1 MYPGTLESANTNEF
15 GIVFADHIQGHRTVA
30 NLEALYKLS
39 DAILSK
45 TKNNTG
51 NDAIGQEWYVVSEQ
65 SVYRLDDWANRKQAS
80 GWRKLQN
87 VDTEFD
93 SLQAHGADK
102 IKNFTTTAND
112 VTLNYNTWKNSET
125 STDGTAVIPAATGDK
140 AGVLTADGKDQLDQ
154 LNKLAAV
161 SHMKDGSIF
170 TKSTSKL
177 TFNYNCISTT
187 GGATSAIETKYE
199 DIPAAT
205 GDLAGVLTADGK
217 DQLDQINK
225 IGEVSHLKD
234 GGVITTDATKATI
247 HYSCV
252 DTTAGATSAVVEKTA
267 DIPAAS
273 LTNAGV
279 LAADQRNQLEQLTK
293 LGVVSRINDSDD
305 ETTPTF
311 TTTEDAV
318 TLNYKNIS
326 SNAGA
331 NSAVVTKTANI
342 PVASRTN
349 AGIVDSTDI
358 KRLDQVGK
366 LGVVTHIDHNREGG
380 AFSYDT
386 SKVTLNYKCI
396 SVGADSEDNVQTF
409 TSDITAASSSKAGAM
424 AAADKVKLD
433 TTLPNLINTETTN
446 RQAQIRSISAELGFT
461 ENPTNT
467 FNFTPTNKDLADK
480 DTVTKAIDFLADEKY
495 RSEMPDDLKV
505 PNNIGGLKAGQTAED
520 LRKKSISQILDDIIF
535 PELEPTITA
544 PSASISFKSGFSNN
558 QIFEVNATAPANPT
572 NFTTGFNQ
580 GLSKV
585 AGQPD
590 KKRAGALNSGSSF
603 IYYNTAD
610 QKTLPGKV
618 VLGTMTYKYRAAY
631 AQGETCVTSK
641 GNKASSVDPNPLPAG
656 TVDSGAIQI
665 YGTYP
670 YFCNGQSASSSAQ
683 DNNLPSS
690 VTADTKL
697 PLQKWTDTLVGAKF
711 ASEATTGTRLVF
723 EFPSTKKVTKVEFM
737 NTVSGKWENF
747 SGYSTSTSG
756 NKTIQGVSVAYS
768 KLTTTGAL
776 SGAIQ
781 LRFTVANV

>member
-1 MYPGTLESANTNEF
+1 MARYPGTLESANTDEF

-45 TKNNTG
+45 SKNNTG
-51 NDAIGQEWYVVSEQ
+51 NDAIGQEWYVISEK

-93 SLQAHGADK
+93 SLQSHGADK

-125 STDGTAVIPAATGDK
+125 SEDGTAVIPAATGDN
-140 AGVLTADGKDQLDQ
+140 AGVLTANGKDQLDQ
-154 LNKLAAV
+154 LNKIGSV
-161 SHMKDGSIF
+161 SHMKDAGIF
-170 TKSTSKL
+170 TKSASKL

-187 GGATSAIETKYE
+187 AGATSAIETKYE

-217 DQLDQINK
+217 DQLDQLNK
-225 IGEVSHLKD
+225 IGEVTHLKD

-247 HYSCV
+247 HYTCI
-252 DTTAGATSAVVEKTA
+252 DTTAGATSSTVEKTA

-273 LTNAGV
+273 LTRAGM
-279 LAADQRNQLEQLTK
+279 LAADQRNQLEQLNK
-293 LGVVSRINDSDD
+293 LEVISKINDSDD
-305 ETTPTF
+305 EITPTF
-311 TTTEDAV
+311 TTTESTV

-326 SNAGA
+326 STAGA
-331 NSAVVTKTANI
+331 NSSVVTKTANI
-342 PVASRTN
+342 PVVTKSA
-349 AGIVDSTDI
+349 AGIMTSTDKI
-358 KRLDQVGK
+358 NLD
-366 LGVVTHIDHNREGG
+366 E
-380 AFSYDT
+380 
-386 SKVTLNYKCI
+386 
-396 SVGADSEDNVQTF
+396 
-409 TSDITAASSSKAGAM
+409 
-424 AAADKVKLD
+424 
-433 TTLPNLINTETTN
+433 TLPNAIEDEAEARQQAIEDLENRINNDISVKLTKEIED
-446 RQAQIRSISAELGFT
+446 RQAGDNNLIEQLGFEGEAGSSTYSPINVDIQGKNVT
-461 ENPTNT
+461 E
-467 FNFTPTNKDLADK
+467 
-480 DTVTKAIDFLADEKY
+480 AIDFLADEKY
-495 RSEMPDDLKV
+495 RSEMPDDLQV
-505 PNNIGGLKAGQTAED
+505 PNSIGGLKAGQTAAD
-520 LRKKSISQILDDIIF
+520 LRKKSISQILDDILF
-535 PELEPTITA
+535 PELNPTITA

-558 QIFEVNATAPANPT
+558 QILEVNATAPVNPT

-580 GLSKV
+580 GLSRV

-590 KKRAGALNSGSSF
+590 KKRAGSLNSEGSF
-603 IYYNTAD
+603 TYYGTSD
-610 QKTLPGKV
+610 QKVLPTKV

-631 AQGETCVTSK
+631 AQGEICVTSK

-656 TVDSGAIQI
+656 TIDSGAIQI

-670 YFCNGQSASSSAQ
+670 YFCNGQSASSSSQ
-683 DNNLPSS
+683 DNNLPTS
-690 VTADTKL
+690 VTDNTKL
-697 PLQKWTDTLVGAKF
+697 PLQKWTDTIIGAKF
-711 ASEATTGTRLVF
+711 ASEASTEIRIVF

-747 SGYSTSTSG
+747 PNYSTSSSDS
-756 NKTIQGVSVAYS
+756 KTIQGLQVSYS